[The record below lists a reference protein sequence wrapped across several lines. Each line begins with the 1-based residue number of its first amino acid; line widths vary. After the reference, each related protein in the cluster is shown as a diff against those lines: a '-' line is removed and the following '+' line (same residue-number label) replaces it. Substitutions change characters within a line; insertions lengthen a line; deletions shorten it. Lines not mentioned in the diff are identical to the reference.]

1 MSQLAGVES
10 PQENARPKLSQQT
23 LGLLYGFLG
32 VSIFSLTL
40 PATRLAVVTLDP
52 IIVGL
57 AREAIAAL
65 LALPLLLVTGQTRPN
80 RSHLRGLTLVII
92 GVVFGFPCLTA
103 WAMKHVDASH
113 GAVVL
118 GLLPLTTAMAGFF
131 LAGDRP
137 SKIFWWATAIGSLTV
152 VGFALSRGG
161 GTFTSPDLALLAA
174 VIVVSVGYA
183 EGAILGRTLG
193 TWQVICW
200 ALAYSMPLLMPITA
214 WAVWH
219 YGFQPGTTSL
229 LGLLY
234 VSILSA
240 FLGLF
245 AWYHGL
251 TLGGVARVGQLMML
265 QPFMTLTFTSLFMG
279 EHFGWE
285 AVICTVVVAISIAV
299 ARRSSAKQAA
309 AGKRAY

>member
-1 MSQLAGVES
+1 MQ
-10 PQENARPKLSQQT
+10 R
-23 LGLLYGFLG
+23 
-32 VSIFSLTL
+32 
-40 PATRLAVVTLDP
+40 
-52 IIVGL
+52 
-57 AREAIAAL
+57 
-65 LALPLLLVTGQTRPN
+65 
-80 RSHLRGLTLVII
+80 
-92 GVVFGFPCLTA
+92 
-103 WAMKHVDASH
+103 VDASH

-161 GTFTSPDLALLAA
+161 GTFTPADLALLAA

-200 ALAYSMPLLMPITA
+200 ALVYSMPLLMPITA

-219 YGFQPGTTSL
+219 YGFQPSTTSL
-229 LGLLY
+229 LGLSY

-299 ARRSSAKQAA
+299 ARRATNRRDARITEA
-309 AGKRAY
+309 V